1 VEGILKTFI
10 LGAIVAVLLLGGGFI
25 TYFAA
30 GLAPVATAAPPMPF
44 EKKIAKMALNARLE
58 KEMPTNVPIQ
68 PDEANLLS
76 GARVYVE
83 QCAVCHSLPGVK
95 PSAIA
100 EGMFPKP
107 PELFKGKG
115 VTDDP
120 PGETYWKAANGIRMT
135 GMPAFKGPLSEN
147 QLWQVSLLLANADKI
162 SPVVKAAL
170 TPPAAAPP
178 APQIPGM

>member
-1 VEGILKTFI
+1 MKAFI
-10 LGAIVAVLLLGGGFI
+10 LGAIAAVLLLGGSFI

-30 GLAPVATAAPPMPF
+30 GFAPVATAAPPMPF

-58 KEMPTNVPIQ
+58 KEMPKSVPIQ

-76 GARVYVE
+76 GARIYVDH
-83 QCAVCHSLPGVK
+83 CAVCHSLPGVK

-115 VTDDP
+115 VTDDS

-135 GMPAFKGPLSEN
+135 GMPAFKGPLTEN

-162 SPVVKAAL
+162 SPAVKAAL
-170 TPPAAAPP
+170 APPTAAPLTP
-178 APQIPGM
+178 

>member
-1 VEGILKTFI
+1 MKAFI

-44 EKKIAKMALNARLE
+44 EKKIAKMALNARLK

-68 PDEANLLS
+68 PDEAGLVS
-76 GARVYVE
+76 GARIYVE
-83 QCAVCHSLPGVK
+83 HCAVCHSLPGEK

-107 PELFKGKG
+107 PQLFKGMG

-120 PGETYWKAANGIRMT
+120 PGATYWKVANGIRMT

-162 SPVVKAAL
+162 SPAVKAAL
-170 TPPAAAPP
+170 ATPAAAPS

>member
-1 VEGILKTFI
+1 LKAFI
-10 LGAIVAVLLLGGGFI
+10 LGAIVAVLLLGGSFI

-30 GLAPVATAAPPMPF
+30 GIAPVATAAPPMPF
-44 EKKIAKMALNARLE
+44 EKTIARMALNARLE
-58 KEMPTNVPIQ
+58 KEMPKTVPIQ
-68 PDEANLLS
+68 PDEANLVS
-76 GARVYVE
+76 GARIYVE
-83 QCAVCHSLPGVK
+83 NCSVCHGLPGEK
-95 PSAIA
+95 PSAIS

-107 PELFKGKG
+107 PQMFKGKG

-162 SPVVKAAL
+162 SPAVQAAL
-170 TPPAAAPP
+170 TLPTAAPP
-178 APQIPGM
+178 APQIPAK